1 MEDRQI
7 VDLYWARSE
16 SAIEQ
21 SDRKYGKMLTG
32 ISTSLVPTLQDAQ
45 ECVNDTYLA
54 AWNSMP
60 TERPIYLGAFLSKL
74 TRRISISRY
83 RTEKAKKRGGA
94 DVFIDELTESVPSD
108 FDLSAEYENQ
118 RLADALNRFLFSLD
132 EEKRYVFIRRY
143 YYSDPMEKIAREL
156 SVSLGKIK
164 SMLFRL
170 RNSLREFLEKE
181 DFAI

>member
-7 VDLYWARSE
+7 VDLDWARSE

-32 ISTSLVPTLQDAQ
+32 ISVSLVPTLQDAQ

-156 SVSLGKIK
+156 SVSLGKI
-164 SMLFRL
+164 
-170 RNSLREFLEKE
+170 
-181 DFAI
+181 

>member
-1 MEDRQI
+1 MEDKQI
-7 VDLYWARSE
+7 IDLFFERSE
-16 SAIEQ
+16 IAIAET
-21 SDRKYGKMLTG
+21 DKKYGNYCRYIAYRIL
-32 ISTSLVPTLQDAQ
+32 SNDQDAS
-45 ECVNDTYLA
+45 EIKNDTYLA

-132 EEKRYVFIRRY
+132 EEKRYIFIRRY